1 MDMPLTPPRTLWPR
15 LHLFELLDQEWYPA
29 ALRDHCTHYLA
40 TLSLRMGLFDAAAPV
55 LLRGLE
61 AGGTGTVLDLGSG
74 GGGPLPRLGAL
85 LEREHGRKV
94 RVVQSDLFPNAR
106 ARERAITAG
115 AEYLEQPV
123 DAMKV
128 PSELRGMR
136 TLFSALHHFRPDAAR
151 AVLAD
156 AQARGVPIGVFEV
169 VERSPK
175 GLLSALFIPLL
186 VLLFTPLIRP
196 LTLPR
201 LLLTY
206 VLPVFPLVIFWDGLV
221 SALRAYR
228 PEELRR
234 MTESLQ
240 REGYLWEVGELRK
253 PGKPPVTYV
262 LGLPVAPEN
271 RGQEPRS
278 T

>member
-1 MDMPLTPPRTLWPR
+1 MTPPRTLWPR

-40 TLSLRMGLFDAAAPV
+40 TVSQRMGLFDATVPL

-61 AGGTGTVLDLGSG
+61 ASGTDTVLDLGSG
-74 GGGPLPRLGAL
+74 GGGPLPRLGKL
-85 LEREHGRKV
+85 LASEHGRQV
-94 RVVQSDLFPNAR
+94 RVVQSDLYPNVR
-106 ARERAITAG
+106 ARERALAAG
-115 AEYLEQPV
+115 TEYLEQPV
-123 DAMKV
+123 DAMRV
-128 PSELRGMR
+128 PSGLRGMR
-136 TLFSALHHFRPDAAR
+136 TLFNALHHFRPEAAR

-156 AQARGVPIGVFEV
+156 AQAQGAPIGVFEV

-175 GLLSALFIPLL
+175 GVIGALFIPLL
-186 VLLFTPLIRP
+186 VLFFTPLIRP

-221 SALRAYR
+221 SALRAHR

-240 REGYLWEVGELRK
+240 REGYSWEVGVVRK
-253 PGKPPVTYV
+253 PGKPPITYV
-262 LGLPVAPEN
+262 LGLPVAPE
-271 RGQEPRS
+271 RRA
-278 T
+278 

>member
-1 MDMPLTPPRTLWPR
+1 MSPPRPLWPR

-29 ALRDHCTHYLA
+29 SLRDHCTNYLA
-40 TLSLRMGLFDAAAPV
+40 TVSQRMGIFDAAAPL

-61 AGGTGTVLDLGSG
+61 AGGTDTVLDLGSG
-74 GGGPLPRLGAL
+74 GGGPLPRLGTL
-85 LEREHGRKV
+85 LAREHGRQV
-94 RVVQSDLFPNAR
+94 RVMQSDLFPNAR
-106 ARERAITAG
+106 ARERALAAG
-115 AEYLEQPV
+115 VEYLGQPV
-123 DAMKV
+123 DAMRV

-136 TLFSALHHFRPDAAR
+136 TLFNALHHFRPEAAR

-156 AQARGVPIGVFEV
+156 AQARGMPIGVFEV

-175 GLLSALFIPLL
+175 GVISALFIPLL

-221 SALRAYR
+221 SALRAHR
-228 PEELRR
+228 PEELRH
-234 MTESLQ
+234 MTESLP
-240 REGYLWEVGELRK
+240 REGYTWEVGVAQK

-262 LGLPVAPEN
+262 LGLPGPSGSRA
-271 RGQEPRS
+271 
-278 T
+278 

>member
-1 MDMPLTPPRTLWPR
+1 MSPSRAMWPR

-29 ALRDHCTHYLA
+29 PLRDHATNYLA
-40 TLSLRMGLFDAAAPV
+40 TISQRMGIFDAAAPL

-61 AGGTGTVLDLGSG
+61 AGGTDTVLDLGSG
-74 GGGPLPRLGAL
+74 GGGPLPRLRDL
-85 LEREHGRKV
+85 LAREQGRQV

-106 ARERAITAG
+106 ARERALAAG
-115 AEYLEQPV
+115 AEYLAQPV
-123 DAMKV
+123 DATRVV
-128 PSELRGMR
+128 PELRGMR
-136 TLFSALHHFRPDAAR
+136 TLFNAFHHVRPAAAR

-156 AQARGVPIGVFEV
+156 AQAKGVPIGVFEV
-169 VERSPK
+169 IERTPRGVIS
-175 GLLSALFIPLL
+175 SLFVPLL

-206 VLPVFPLVIFWDGLV
+206 VLPWFPLAIFWDGLV
-221 SALRAYR
+221 SALRAHS

-234 MTESLQ
+234 MTESLAS
-240 REGYLWEVGELRK
+240 EGYTWEVGEVSK

-262 LGLPVAPEN
+262 LGLPGA
-271 RGQEPRS
+271 RGDGAS
-278 T
+278 KTLL